1 MLAHLP
7 ALASTLI
14 CPLVCGLQKQH
25 FGCPPTPLSSIVPH
39 ADVDFVQAASLP
51 TVGSAVVW
59 LLCCTRAL
67 GLCWIVGC
75 LFPAAKHGI
84 IGTLHNDVAEVES
97 STVKEHRHVPLLHDS
112 AGCKVHLFKRPA
124 QGQSHL
130 HVAPYIIDLAC
141 GKQGAP
147 EQELKLTNS
156 RAETDRNDVGQIVM
170 TEQIVM
176 TTTEP
181 IVMIWRKVIQ

>member
-1 MLAHLP
+1 M
-7 ALASTLI
+7 
-14 CPLVCGLQKQH
+14 
-25 FGCPPTPLSSIVPH
+25 
-39 ADVDFVQAASLP
+39 
-51 TVGSAVVW
+51 
-59 LLCCTRAL
+59 
-67 GLCWIVGC
+67 
-75 LFPAAKHGI
+75 FPAAKHGI